1 MMVEGS
7 AEAHDGR
14 QDQMTRLSGWVRRL
28 WGNKMS
34 MNLMFAVRGGG
45 AVDFPFQTPTKLTYA
60 VLAAPGKATRLQL
73 LDDAMKEWG
82 WSNTVRVEKMRA
94 IKALMQNPAL
104 TLEMI

>member
-1 MMVEGS
+1 
-7 AEAHDGR
+7 
-14 QDQMTRLSGWVRRL
+14 
-28 WGNKMS
+28 MS

-45 AVDFPFQTPTKLTYA
+45 SVDFPFQTPTKLTYA

-82 WSNTVRVEKMRA
+82 WSKTVRSQRLTT
-94 IKALMQNPAL
+94 IKALMQSPAL